1 MGEEYTTDDFNVPGR
16 GRGAHRPS
24 DPSDPNYKAIRG
36 QYEQVDG
43 VAEESPYAL
52 GASDNGETN
61 HYSLGDSSDATLPR
75 GKRVGPQ
82 GIKLQRGDHG
92 QSKKDHIYSLGLD
105 GEAQPVYALGKSGS
119 VAALRAATE
128 EGQAYLAVTT
138 DDSKEE
144 PTYGVNS
151 AQQYHSS
158 AALKGRTF
166 SERLASVSQTKRGAA
181 AADECEGEAEPTYGV
196 NSAQQYQASTTLKG
210 RTFKERLASVTQAD
224 KPSGLVV
231 KSSARAEEDQGE
243 YLAVMEITAAG
254 KPGMRGVPVSAP
266 PLYTQPSRLRLQ
278 SKGEGEI
285 KYVDVAEIVP
295 GQAAV
300 GRKSSQIDQVV
311 YSTVVGQVAA
321 EELKEEKKKEKK
333 G

>member
-1 MGEEYTTDDFNVPGR
+1 VGEEYTTDDFNVPGR
-16 GRGAHRPS
+16 GHGAHRPS

-36 QYEQVDG
+36 QYERVDG
-43 VAEESPYAL
+43 AAEESPYAL

-82 GIKLQRGDHG
+82 GIKLQRDDRG
-92 QSKKDHIYSLGLD
+92 QSKKDHIYSLG
-105 GEAQPVYALGKSGS
+105 EAAQPVYALGKSGS

-166 SERLASVSQTKRGAA
+166 SERLASVSQAKRGAA
-181 AADECEGEAEPTYGV
+181 AADEGEDEAEPTYGV
-196 NSAQQYQASTTLKG
+196 NSAQQYQSSATLKG
-210 RTFKERLASVTQAD
+210 RTFKERLASVTQGD
-224 KPSGLVV
+224 KPSSLVV
-231 KSSARAEEDQGE
+231 KSSAHAGEDQGE
-243 YLAVMEITAAG
+243 YLAVTEITAAG

-278 SKGEGEI
+278 SKGGDEI

-311 YSTVVGQVAA
+311 YTTVVGQMAA
-321 EELKEEKKKEKK
+321 EEHKEEKKKEKK